1 MDSNHSRGQ
10 EVNGTTKVQTPE
22 AHFIRKL
29 KQFEYVT
36 KDMQVRVDEL
46 NGWKLKLEAKL
57 VLEHNEVKGVKAGGA
72 LARQIHDLRRQIGE
86 CVAGWARGLD
96 SSGPMR
102 RLSEQFCDQGILL
115 VFGKVNAG
123 KSSFCNFL
131 AERFKRHGEPVQ
143 YFYFENGE
151 SIDTQG
157 PFVEAATEATARI
170 QGIRLGS
177 KLILLDTPG
186 LHSVTEANG
195 ALTKSFTDSA
205 DGVLWLTSSTSP
217 GQVQELDELREE
229 LKRNKPL
236 LPVITKSDMSEEDE
250 LDGAIV
256 TILKNK
262 TAKNRELQE
271 GDVLKRAQAKLRQ
284 AEMDEG
290 LVHSPVSVSALV
302 VRKSPEPDEA
312 LEGAGFQRLFGGLTE
327 IAEAATEIKQRK
339 AAVLMLS
346 HLEKDV
352 VRPLN
357 EQIRPQLEI
366 MRKSAAE
373 AAKSLDSAAS
383 KIGSS
388 VLDEVL
394 GELADLLER
403 HKSTRDSAAVH
414 GELRARVHQSVQEH
428 IARELAE
435 YAQEMD
441 AALFALNDGQ
451 YGAFDDVTEEC
462 EVTRGRWKKS
472 AVAGAAGI
480 GGAILGGLIGS
491 LFPGAGT
498 IAGVG
503 VGEAVGGLLGGVV
516 SSLLGEKGGDYL
528 VETERQRVSV
538 GVSYTRL
545 YEAISQD
552 LRKRLPGAVAKVVER
567 CRDSVEQVMA
577 EVARIERVVDESEK
591 QLERLKE
598 ECK

>member
-1 MDSNHSRGQ
+1 M
-10 EVNGTTKVQTPE
+10 NGTKKAPTSE
-22 AHFIRKL
+22 AHFIEKL
-29 KQFEYVT
+29 KQFEFVT
-36 KDMQVRVDEL
+36 QNMQVRVDEL
-46 NGWKLKLEAKL
+46 NGWKDKLQAKL
-57 VLEHNEVKGVKAGGA
+57 VLEPNDVKGIKTDGA
-72 LARQIHDLRRQIGE
+72 LARQIHELRRQIGE
-86 CVAGWARGLD
+86 CVAGWAHGLD

-102 RLSEQFCDQGILL
+102 RLSEQFGGQGILL

-143 YFYFENGE
+143 YFYFENGK

-177 KLILLDTPG
+177 RLILLDTPG
-186 LHSVTEANG
+186 LHSVTDENG
-195 ALTKSFTDSA
+195 KLTKSFTDSA

-229 LKRNKPL
+229 LKRDKPL
-236 LPVITKSDMSEEDE
+236 LPAITKSDMSEEDE

-262 TAKNRELQE
+262 TAENRKLQE
-271 GDVLKRAQAKLRQ
+271 GDVLQRARAKLRQ
-284 AEMDEG
+284 ADMDEG
-290 LVHSPVSVSALV
+290 LVRAPVSVSALV

-327 IAEAATEIKQRK
+327 ITEAATEIKKRK

-352 VRPLN
+352 VQPLS
-357 EQIRPQLEI
+357 EKIRPQLKI
-366 MRKSAAE
+366 MRTKAAE
-373 AAKSLDSAAS
+373 AAKSLDAAAP

-403 HKSTRDSAAVH
+403 HKSTRDTAAVH
-414 GELRARVHQSVQEH
+414 RELSARVHKIVQEH
-428 IARELAE
+428 VARELAE
-435 YAQEMD
+435 YAHEMD
-441 AALFALNDGQ
+441 AALVALKDGQ

-462 EVTRGRWKKS
+462 DVTRGRWKKS

-528 VETERQRVSV
+528 VETERLSISV

-545 YEAISQD
+545 YEAISED

-567 CRDSVEQVMA
+567 CRESVQQVMA
-577 EVARIERVVDESEK
+577 EVTRIERVVDESEDE
-591 QLERLKE
+591 LERLKE
-598 ECK
+598 ACK